1 VPRNLRSTSNQT
13 FLRSVQG
20 RMTDYLE
27 LLRPFVAHH
36 QAVHFVYQLATRQVV
51 YVSEAYEHV
60 VGDPIAHVNEDLPYW
75 LQRLHPDDRAL
86 LRTRLA
92 IAQPGDMVEN
102 LELRVTM
109 PNGATQWLCLAACW
123 VRDAAGQTYLTGRVD
138 DITRTK
144 ENGILSERFNT
155 KKNATLEIL
164 AHDLAAPMHLLQQLA
179 NHLADEVPTAQF
191 PAMEHILELM
201 HQTCTRGV
209 GLIRDFVDHE
219 FLESASVELNLRRTD
234 LTEWGTML
242 LEEYQRSTAHTH
254 LRFEY
259 RAPAHPVYANVD
271 VNKFQQVINNLVGN
285 AIKFTPDGGTITVAL
300 APHADYIHLTV
311 TDTGVGIP
319 AHLLPLLFDKFT
331 KARRPGLRGE
341 HTTGLGMSV
350 IQTLVRLHGG
360 RVAVASEEGTGTQV
374 TIELPALPA

>member
-1 VPRNLRSTSNQT
+1 
-13 FLRSVQG
+13 
-20 RMTDYLE
+20 MTDYLE
-27 LLRPFVAHH
+27 LLRPFIAHQ
-36 QAVHFVYQLATRQVV
+36 QAVQFVYHLATRQVV
-51 YVSEAYEHV
+51 YVSKAYEHV
-60 VGDPIAHVNEDLPYW
+60 VGDPIAHVNEDLPHW
-75 LQRLHPDDRAL
+75 IQRLHPDDRML

-92 IAQPGDMVEN
+92 AARPGDMIEN
-102 LELRVTM
+102 LELRVTT
-109 PNGATQWLCLAACW
+109 PAGATQWLCLAACW
-123 VRDAAGQTYLTGRVD
+123 VRDAEGQTYLTGRAE
-138 DITRTK
+138 DITRAK
-144 ENGILSERFNT
+144 ENGINSEKFNT

-191 PAMEHILELM
+191 PAMQHILDLM
-201 HQTCTRGV
+201 QQTCTRSV
-209 GLIRDFVDHE
+209 ALIRDFVDHE
-219 FLESASVELNLRRTD
+219 FLESANVELNLKRTD
-234 LTEWGTML
+234 LTAWGAIL
-242 LEEYQRSTAHTH
+242 LEEYQRSESHTH

-259 RAPAHPVYANVD
+259 LAPAHPVYANVD

-285 AIKFTPDGGTITVAL
+285 AIQFTRDGGTITVAL
-300 APHADYIHLTV
+300 AQHPDHISLTV

-319 AHLLPLLFDKFT
+319 AHLLPLLFDRFT

-360 RVAVASEEGTGTQV
+360 RVSVASEEGTGTQA